1 MKKLGMNISQLNLWI
16 LAIRPRTLPASVA
29 PVIVGTAM
37 AISDEGFKSTVA
49 LAALAGALLL
59 QIGANLAN
67 DYFDYIKGIDTA
79 DRLGPVRVMQGGLI
93 SAKHLRTGI
102 IIVFIFTAMVGLYL
116 ISVGGWII
124 LFIGLISIL
133 AGLAYSGGPH
143 PLASHGLG
151 DVFVFTFFG
160 FVAVCGTY
168 YAQTLHLTILTVLM
182 SIPVGMLVTSILV
195 VNNLRDIITDRK
207 AGKYT
212 LAVMIGKRWTKIE
225 YLTLLVSAY
234 IIPVIF
240 CLSKVLSGWVV
251 LLPIVSL
258 PMAIHLIYDVQHS
271 TGAALNQ
278 TLAGTAKLSLVFS
291 LLLSIGLII

>member
-1 MKKLGMNISQLNLWI
+1 MDVPGTPKLWI

-37 AISDEGFKSTVA
+37 AISDKGFKPTAA

-79 DRLGPVRVMQGGLI
+79 DRLGPVRVMQSGLI

-102 IIVFIFTAMVGLYL
+102 IIVIIFTAMVGLYL

-133 AGLAYSGGPH
+133 AGLAYSGGPY

-151 DVFVFTFFG
+151 DVFVFIFFG

-168 YAQTLHLTILTVLM
+168 YVQTLHLTMLTVLM

-195 VNNLRDIITDRK
+195 VNNLRDIVTDKK
-207 AGKYT
+207 AGKFT
-212 LAVMIGKRWTKIE
+212 LAVMVGKRWTKIE

-234 IIPVIF
+234 TIPFILCF
-240 CLSKVLSGWVV
+240 SKMLSGWVALFPV
-251 LLPIVSL
+251 VSL
-258 PMAIHLIYDVQHS
+258 PMAIYLIYDVQHG
-271 TGAALNQ
+271 TGTALNQ
-278 TLAGTAKLSLVFS
+278 TLAGTAKLSFVFS